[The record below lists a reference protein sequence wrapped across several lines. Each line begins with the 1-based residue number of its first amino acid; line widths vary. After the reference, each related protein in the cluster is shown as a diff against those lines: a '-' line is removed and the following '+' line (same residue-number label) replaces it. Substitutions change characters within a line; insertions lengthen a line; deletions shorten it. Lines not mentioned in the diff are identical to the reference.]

1 VLARIAVAVIAI
13 AAVGWLAVLERDER
27 LYQRGIAAGGRLN
40 NPRTIAK
47 AESDL
52 EKARLLTPDR
62 TADGARA
69 LILWTA
75 GRAAHARPVLEDIVA
90 SEPDNLSAWTALGWV
105 NAGDDPALERR
116 AAAQMR
122 RLDPLNGGRLPP
134 SPARPP
140 PGP

>member
-62 TADGARA
+62 TPDGARA

-105 NAGDDPALERR
+105 NAGYDPALERR
-116 AAAQMR
+116 AAAEMR